1 LSDRAGGREKYQPVT
16 PLRLLK
22 FACSAGLSPAARSLC
37 SSQMPSA
44 NLPASP
50 SQLARYPVEAR
61 DAYERFR
68 TTGDV
73 EALRLVVMAAVRDFM
88 PKRNLGA
95 ANPELRPDMK
105 LMEDLGYDSLAV
117 AETVFFFED
126 LFKVRIQNTE
136 LLNVRTIGELQ
147 KFVMEKLAESDQKP
161 SA

>member
-1 LSDRAGGREKYQPVT
+1 M
-16 PLRLLK
+16 
-22 FACSAGLSPAARSLC
+22 SLV
-37 SSQMPSA
+37 

-73 EALRLVVMAAVRDFM
+73 AALSLVILAAVRDFM
-88 PKRNLGA
+88 PKRSLGVGM
-95 ANPELRPDMK
+95 ELRSDMK

-136 LLNVRTIGELQ
+136 LMTVRTIGELEQ
-147 KFVMEKLAESDQKP
+147 FVVKKLAENANNP
-161 SA
+161 TA

>member
-1 LSDRAGGREKYQPVT
+1 M
-16 PLRLLK
+16 
-22 FACSAGLSPAARSLC
+22 SL
-37 SSQMPSA
+37 A

-68 TTGDV
+68 TNGDA
-73 EALRLVVMAAVRDFM
+73 EALRVIVLAAVRDFM
-88 PKRNLGA
+88 PKRNLGTTI
-95 ANPELRPDMK
+95 ELRDEMK

-126 LFKVRIQNTE
+126 LFKVRIENTE
-136 LLNVRTIGELQ
+136 LMTVRTVGELLQ
-147 KFVMEKLAESDQKP
+147 FVSRKLAETKP

>member
-1 LSDRAGGREKYQPVT
+1 MS
-16 PLRLLK
+16 
-22 FACSAGLSPAARSLC
+22 F
-37 SSQMPSA
+37 A

-73 EALRLVVMAAVRDFM
+73 EALSLVILAAVRDFM

-95 ANPELRPDMK
+95 SNIELRGEMK

-136 LLNVRTIGELQ
+136 LLSVNTIGELQ
-147 KFVMEKLAESDQKP
+147 KFVMQKLAESNNTP

>member
-1 LSDRAGGREKYQPVT
+1 M
-16 PLRLLK
+16 
-22 FACSAGLSPAARSLC
+22 SLV
-37 SSQMPSA
+37 

-73 EALRLVVMAAVRDFM
+73 EALRLVVLAAVRDFM
-88 PKRNLGA
+88 PKRNLGPG
-95 ANPELRPDMK
+95 NIELRAEMK

-136 LLNVRTIGELQ
+136 LLSVRTVGELQ
-147 KFVMEKLAESDQKP
+147 KFVMQKLDEAAKNP

>member
-1 LSDRAGGREKYQPVT
+1 M
-16 PLRLLK
+16 
-22 FACSAGLSPAARSLC
+22 SL
-37 SSQMPSA
+37 A

-50 SQLARYPVEAR
+50 SQLARYPVDAR
-61 DAYERFR
+61 DAYERIR

-73 EALRLVVMAAVRDFM
+73 EALRLVVLAAVRDFM

-95 ANPELRPDMK
+95 NIELRPEMK

-136 LLNVRTIGELQ
+136 LFSVRTVGELQ
-147 KFVMEKLAESDQKP
+147 KFVIQKLDENANKP

>member
-1 LSDRAGGREKYQPVT
+1 M
-16 PLRLLK
+16 
-22 FACSAGLSPAARSLC
+22 SL
-37 SSQMPSA
+37 A

-73 EALRLVVMAAVRDFM
+73 DALRLVIMAAVRDFM

-95 ANPELRPDMK
+95 STIELRPEMK

-136 LLNVRTIGELQ
+136 LLNVHTIGELQ
-147 KFVMEKLAESDQKP
+147 KFVIQKLAESNPKP

>member
-1 LSDRAGGREKYQPVT
+1 M
-16 PLRLLK
+16 
-22 FACSAGLSPAARSLC
+22 SL
-37 SSQMPSA
+37 A
-44 NLPASP
+44 NLTASP

-68 TTGDV
+68 TTGDA
-73 EALRLVVMAAVRDFM
+73 EALRVVVFAAVRDFM
-88 PKRNLGA
+88 PKRNLGVS
-95 ANPELRPDMK
+95 NVELHGEMK

-136 LLNVRTIGELQ
+136 LMSVRTIGELQ
-147 KFVMEKLAESDQKP
+147 NFVLQKLAETANKP

>member
-1 LSDRAGGREKYQPVT
+1 
-16 PLRLLK
+16 
-22 FACSAGLSPAARSLC
+22 
-37 SSQMPSA
+37 M
-44 NLPASP
+44 
-50 SQLARYPVEAR
+50 EAR

-68 TTGDV
+68 TTGDI
-73 EALRLVVMAAVRDFM
+73 EALRLVILAAVRDFM

-95 ANPELRPDMK
+95 SAIELRGEMK

-126 LFKVRIQNTE
+126 LFKVRIHNTE

-147 KFVMEKLAESDQKP
+147 KFVIQKLDESGKKA

>member
-1 LSDRAGGREKYQPVT
+1 MS
-16 PLRLLK
+16 
-22 FACSAGLSPAARSLC
+22 F
-37 SSQMPSA
+37 A
-44 NLPASP
+44 NLPAAP

-73 EALRLVVMAAVRDFM
+73 EALRLVVLAAVRDFM
-88 PKRNLGA
+88 PKRNLSA
-95 ANPELRPDMK
+95 PNIELRPEMK

-136 LLNVRTIGELQ
+136 LFSVRTVGELQ
-147 KFVMEKLAESDQKP
+147 KFVIEKLDQAASNP

>member
-1 LSDRAGGREKYQPVT
+1 M
-16 PLRLLK
+16 PL
-22 FACSAGLSPAARSLC
+22 
-37 SSQMPSA
+37 A

-68 TTGDV
+68 TTGDMD
-73 EALRLVVMAAVRDFM
+73 ALGIVILAAVRDFM

-95 ANPELRPDMK
+95 GNIELRPEMK

-136 LLNVRTIGELQ
+136 LMSVRTVAELQ
-147 KFVMEKLAESDQKP
+147 KFVVQKLGENAGKP
-161 SA
+161 TA

>member
-1 LSDRAGGREKYQPVT
+1 M
-16 PLRLLK
+16 
-22 FACSAGLSPAARSLC
+22 SL
-37 SSQMPSA
+37 A

-50 SQLARYPVEAR
+50 SQLARYPAEAR

-73 EALRLVVMAAVRDFM
+73 DALGVVILAAVRDFM
-88 PKRNLGA
+88 PKRNLGTA
-95 ANPELRPDMK
+95 VELRPDMK

-136 LLNVRTIGELQ
+136 LLSVRTIGELQ
-147 KFVMEKLAESDQKP
+147 KFVGQKLAENASKP

>member
-1 LSDRAGGREKYQPVT
+1 
-16 PLRLLK
+16 
-22 FACSAGLSPAARSLC
+22 
-37 SSQMPSA
+37 
-44 NLPASP
+44 
-50 SQLARYPVEAR
+50 VEAR

-68 TTGDV
+68 TTGDT
-73 EALRLVVMAAVRDFM
+73 EALRLVILAAVRDFM

-95 ANPELRPDMK
+95 SSIELRGEMK

-136 LLNVRTIGELQ
+136 LMAVHTIGELQ
-147 KFVMEKLAESDQKP
+147 GFVMQKLAETADKR

>member
-1 LSDRAGGREKYQPVT
+1 MSFE
-16 PLRLLK
+16 
-22 FACSAGLSPAARSLC
+22 
-37 SSQMPSA
+37 

-50 SQLARYPVEAR
+50 SQLARYPAEAR

-68 TTGDV
+68 TGGDP
-73 EALRLVVMAAVRDFM
+73 EALRVVVLAAVRDFM

-95 ANPELRPDMK
+95 TNIEIKDEMR

-126 LFKVRIQNTE
+126 LFKVRIENTE
-136 LLNVRTIGELQ
+136 LMSVRTIGELRG
-147 KFVMEKLAESDQKP
+147 FVTRKLTENKP

>member
-1 LSDRAGGREKYQPVT
+1 MSFET
-16 PLRLLK
+16 
-22 FACSAGLSPAARSLC
+22 
-37 SSQMPSA
+37 
-44 NLPASP
+44 LPASP

-68 TTGDV
+68 TTGDA
-73 EALRLVVMAAVRDFM
+73 EALRIVVLAAVRDFM

-95 ANPELRPDMK
+95 TNIEIKDEMK

-126 LFKVRIQNTE
+126 LFKVRIENTE
-136 LLNVRTIGELQ
+136 LMSVRTIGELRS
-147 KFVMEKLAESDQKP
+147 FVSRKLTENKP

>member
-1 LSDRAGGREKYQPVT
+1 M
-16 PLRLLK
+16 
-22 FACSAGLSPAARSLC
+22 SLV
-37 SSQMPSA
+37 
-44 NLPASP
+44 NLPAAP

-73 EALRLVVMAAVRDFM
+73 EALRLVVLAAVRDFM
-88 PKRNLGA
+88 PKRNLSA
-95 ANPELRPDMK
+95 ANIELRAEMK

-136 LLNVRTIGELQ
+136 LFAVRTVGELQ
-147 KFVMEKLAESDQKP
+147 KFVIQKLDEAAKKP

>member
-1 LSDRAGGREKYQPVT
+1 M
-16 PLRLLK
+16 
-22 FACSAGLSPAARSLC
+22 SL
-37 SSQMPSA
+37 A

-50 SQLARYPVEAR
+50 SQLTRYPVEAR

-73 EALRLVVMAAVRDFM
+73 EALHLVILAAVRDFM
-88 PKRNLGA
+88 PKRNLSAGSI
-95 ANPELRPDMK
+95 ELRAEMK

-136 LLNVRTIGELQ
+136 LLSVRTVGELQ
-147 KFVMEKLAESDQKP
+147 KFVLQKLDETASKP
-161 SA
+161 TA

>member
-1 LSDRAGGREKYQPVT
+1 M
-16 PLRLLK
+16 
-22 FACSAGLSPAARSLC
+22 SL
-37 SSQMPSA
+37 A

-50 SQLARYPVEAR
+50 SQLARYHVEAR

-73 EALRLVVMAAVRDFM
+73 EALRLVVLAAVRDFM

-95 ANPELRPDMK
+95 NIELRPEMK

-136 LLNVRTIGELQ
+136 LFSVRTVGELQ
-147 KFVMEKLAESDQKP
+147 KFVIQKLDENANKP